1 MFDKYLEDSVAGRD
15 KLYHNYLGI
24 TKKEFPKWQGWK
36 IIASYKDRGIDVK
49 LISDKSLDVHVRNF
63 YYVKYLSER
72 F

>member
-1 MFDKYLEDSVAGRD
+1 MFDKYLEDSVTGRD

-49 LISDKSLDVHVRNF
+49 LISDKSLDARVRNF

>member
-1 MFDKYLEDSVAGRD
+1 MFNEYFENSIKECD

-24 TKKEFPKWQGWK
+24 SRKEYPKWQGWK
-36 IIASYKDRGIDVK
+36 VIMAYKDRGIDVK

-63 YYVKYLSER
+63 YYIKYLSEK